1 VSKITLSGE
10 QIAEVMAHAAYRG
23 MTFEEYIQE
32 YVALRQEEMKNKE
45 KQEK

>member
-1 VSKITLSGE
+1 
-10 QIAEVMAHAAYRG
+10 